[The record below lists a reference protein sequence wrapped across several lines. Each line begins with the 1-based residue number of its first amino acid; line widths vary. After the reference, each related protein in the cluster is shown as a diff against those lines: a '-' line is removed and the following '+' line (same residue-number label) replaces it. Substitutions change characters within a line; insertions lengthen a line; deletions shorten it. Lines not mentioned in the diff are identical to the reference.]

1 MEINYAIK
9 VVFFL
14 FSTLVMFSC
23 NIHLLVRDERY
34 VKSEKGYL
42 LFRNYMSKSAEENER
57 QAHRIGEDQ
66 YDTLYNVFSTFFI
79 KQKELDTSITK
90 VNFLRMLERQPEI
103 WNLGNYEGRESEIL
117 LADTIS
123 ITDSKVY
130 LILPVTMYFVGKKV
144 AFYSTIYNEKIDESN
159 YRLNVKYKDIKI
171 TDMEPVAN
179 KIFRKEGDL
188 KFLR

>member
-1 MEINYAIK
+1 
-9 VVFFL
+9 
-14 FSTLVMFSC
+14 
-23 NIHLLVRDERY
+23 
-34 VKSEKGYL
+34 
-42 LFRNYMSKSAEENER
+42 MSKSAEENER
-57 QAHRIGEDQ
+57 TAHRIGEDQ

-90 VNFLRMLERQPEI
+90 VNFLHMLERQPEI

-130 LILPVTMYFVGKKV
+130 LILPVTMYYVGKKV
-144 AFYSTIYNEKIDESN
+144 AFYSTLYNEKIDENN
-159 YRLNVKYKDIKI
+159 YRLNVKYKDIRI

-188 KFLR
+188 KFLK